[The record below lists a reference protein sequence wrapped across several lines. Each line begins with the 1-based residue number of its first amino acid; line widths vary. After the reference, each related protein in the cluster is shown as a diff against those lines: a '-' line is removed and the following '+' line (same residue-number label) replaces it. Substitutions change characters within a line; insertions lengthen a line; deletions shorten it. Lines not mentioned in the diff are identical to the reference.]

1 MQYHAAPMASGKFT
15 IICVYQKQ
23 PQDETVKKHFIEFY
37 GKLESKIKRGK
48 LDESRLTMSMTQI
61 LSELIDEQKL
71 DLGDAEYEESNEKLE
86 RIEIELDEIA

>member
-1 MQYHAAPMASGKFT
+1 M
-15 IICVYQKQ
+15 
-23 PQDETVKKHFIEFY
+23 EFY